1 MTVLTLTT
9 ALTGVLG
16 ILIDGLGDGLL
27 IGDLRCADVG
37 LDLVLAEQTVDDDLQ
52 MELAHTG
59 DDGLTGLFVSV
70 GLEGRVLLGQLHQR
84 NAHLLL
90 TGLGLG
96 LDGDADNG
104 LGELHGLEDDR
115 SLFIAERI
123 TGGGVLEADDG
134 ADIAGVAA
142 LNVLAVVGVHLQ
154 DAADALSLMLGG
166 VEDRGTGIEDTGVN
180 TNEGQ
185 TANERV
191 GRDLE
196 REAGEGS
203 VVVRVTDVFLTGVG
217 VHTIDRG
224 DIHGGRHKVDD
235 RVQQLLNALVLVRG
249 TAGDR
254 NHLVVDGGLT
264 DGLADEVLRNGLLFE
279 RQLHDLVVQ
288 VGAGIDQLGAILLS
302 QLKHIRRDLFN
313 AHILAELVIVDV
325 SVHLHQ
331 VDDALEGIF
340 RADRQLDG
348 DSVALE
354 TVVDHVQHVVEVRAH
369 DIHLVDVDHA
379 GNLVVI
385 GLAPHSLG
393 LGLDAALG
401 AENGHA
407 AVQNAQGTLDLNGE
421 VDVARGIDDVETGL
435 GELVLAA
442 LPVAGGSG
450 GGDGDTT
457 LLLLRH
463 PVHRGGTVVGLADLV
478 VDAGIVED
486 TLGGGRL
493 AGVDMGHNA
502 DISGIFQ
509 RDFSCHISVS
519 PPLPAEVGECLVGFG
534 HLVGVFALLHGAAA
548 VVGSIHD
555 LAGQT
560 LGHGALTAGTGIGRQ
575 PAQTEGLTTG
585 GTDLHRDLI
594 GGATDAAGLGFQAGH
609 DILHGLV
616 ENIEGLVAG
625 LVLDHIKG
633 AVNDLL
639 SNTLLAVEHDAVDK
653 LGHQNAVV
661 HRIGQN
667 FSLGNITSS
676 GHFASLL
683 LII

>member
-1 MTVLTLTT
+1 MKLT
-9 ALTGVLG
+9 
-16 ILIDGLGDGLL
+16 
-27 IGDLRCADVG
+27 
-37 LDLVLAEQTVDDDLQ
+37 
-52 MELAHTG
+52 HTG
-59 DDGLTGLFVSV
+59 DDGLTRLLV
-70 GLEGRVLLGQLHQR
+70 GVGPEGGILLGQLGQSD
-84 NAHLLL
+84 AHLLL

-96 LDGDADNG
+96 LDGHTDHG
-104 LGELHGLEDDR
+104 LGEFHGLQNDR

-134 ADIAGVAA
+134 ADVAGVAA
-142 LNVLAVVGVHLQ
+142 LDILAVVGVHLQ

-166 VEDRGTGIEDTGVN
+166 VENRGTGIQDTGVHA
-180 TNEGQ
+180 NEGQ
-185 TANERV
+185 TADERV

-196 REAGEGS
+196 RKTGERS
-203 VVVRVTDVFLTGVG
+203 VIVRVTDIFLTGIG
-217 VHTIDRG
+217 VHTVDRG
-224 DIHGGRHKVDD
+224 DIHGGRHVVDD

-254 NHLVVDGGLT
+254 NHLIVDGGLT

-288 VGAGIDQLGAILLS
+288 VGASVNELGAILLS
-302 QLKHIRRDLFN
+302 ELEHVLGDLLD
-313 AHILAELVIVDV
+313 AHVLAELVVVDI

-354 TVVDHVQHVVEVRAH
+354 TVVDHVQNVVEVRAH

-379 GNLVVI
+379 GDLVVI
-385 GLAPHSLG
+385 GLTPHSLR
-393 LGLDAALG
+393 LGLNAALG
-401 AENGHA
+401 AEDGHR
-407 AVQNAQGTLDLNGE
+407 AVQNAQGALDLNGE
-421 VDVARGIDDVETGL
+421 VDVARGVDDVQAGL
-435 GELVLAA
+435 RELILAA
-442 LPVAGGSG
+442 LPVAGGGS

-457 LLLLRH
+457 LLFLSH

-478 VDAGIVED
+478 VDAGVVQN
-486 TLGGGRL
+486 TLGSRGL
-493 AGVDMGHNA
+493 ASVDMGHDA
-502 DISGIFQ
+502 DISGVFQ
-509 RDFSCHISVS
+509 RDFSCHNSLV

-534 HLVGVFALLHGAAA
+534 HLVGIFAFLHGAAA

-555 LAGQT
+555 LASQA
-560 LGHGALTAGTGIGRQ
+560 LGHGALTTGTGIGRQ
-575 PAQTEGLTTG
+575 PTQTEGLTTG
-585 GTDLHRDLI
+585 GTDLHRHLI
-594 GGATDAAGLGFQAGH
+594 GGTADAAGLGLQAGH

-616 ENIEGLVAG
+616 ENIERLVAG
-625 LVLDHIKG
+625 LVLDHVER
-633 AVNDLL
+633 AVDDLL
-639 SNTLLAVEHDAVDK
+639 GDALLAVEHHAVDE
-653 LGHQNAVV
+653 LGHQDAVV